1 MQNSAETP
9 KLFLKCHHP
18 SYALSTFSSSFL
30 LAHPAQP
37 SECQGLGTWVGRD
50 VVVPLA
56 IALRMNGAPKTF
68 VWSETRVGSQ
78 PVLVAVAD
86 RGLFPIAVAR
96 PILACA
102 DVDTCTVAL
111 GDVFTMLV
119 MRLLVRRSC
128 KDWAG
133 NEESRQGHENVG
145 EHFETCR

>member
-9 KLFLKCHHP
+9 KLFLKCHHA

-78 PVLVAVAD
+78 PVLVTVAD

-96 PILACA
+96 PVLACA
-102 DVDTCTVAL
+102 DVDTSAVAL
-111 GDVFTMLV
+111 DDVLPVLMV
-119 MRLLVRRSC
+119 RLFVRRSC
-128 KDWAG
+128 KDRAG
-133 NEESRQGHENVG
+133 SEESPSKPRK
-145 EHFETCR
+145 CSSAC